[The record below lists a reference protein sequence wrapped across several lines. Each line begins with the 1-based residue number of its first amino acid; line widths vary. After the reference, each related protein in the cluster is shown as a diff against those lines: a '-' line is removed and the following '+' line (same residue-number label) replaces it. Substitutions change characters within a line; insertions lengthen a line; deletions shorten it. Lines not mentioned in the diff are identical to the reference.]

1 MHPTLKRFLDHFPDA
16 RRANDRSWTSSTM
29 LGSIDFS
36 VGRFYIS
43 VYLAETTPYVREL
56 SVYVHA
62 YTDDTETNWHLTS
75 RVDLPAERH
84 ELLAE
89 LVHKIMEEL

>member
-1 MHPTLKRFLDHFPDA
+1 MHPTLKRFLAHFPDA
-16 RRANDRSWTSSTM
+16 RRVHDRSWTSSTM

-43 VYLAETTPYVREL
+43 VYLADTVSNAREL

-62 YTDDTETNWHLTS
+62 YADDSGTNWDLTS
-75 RVDLPAERH
+75 RVDLPAENH

-89 LVHKIMEEL
+89 IVRKIMEEL

>member
-1 MHPTLKRFLDHFPDA
+1 MHPTLKRFLDHFPLA
-16 RRANDRSWTSSTM
+16 RRVNERSWTSDTM
-29 LGSIDFS
+29 IGSIDFS

-43 VYLAETTPYVREL
+43 VYLAETTKGIREL

-62 YTDDTETNWHLTS
+62 YEDSSEINWHLTS
-75 RVDLPAERH
+75 RVDLPAEHH